1 MTGMASVLAAEPAT
15 VIIPATLVDGT
26 GQPLG
31 DVHLTIVEE
40 LPPDGGIAAF
50 AVTTAADGTFAMSLY
65 AWGTADAPATV
76 TVKTDPDEE
85 LTVEAGSCSRTW
97 GVAVADSRE
106 LALAETP
113 PDGFEISAT
122 TTLLGEVCGTT
133 GTPGSGGSNAGH
145 GGAGGIAQITPPG
158 LTTRRVPGGERRAP
172 GARRA
177 PGERQTLTTTAGGPR
192 VGPNRPF
199 SRPEVR
205 VAHILT
211 SKRGSEGRWPDGTS
225 TRRSSSAPRR
235 PNARRMRTA
244 SLDGHPARLG
254 RTFGRRSVH
263 PLGRTS
269 SEGRLERH
277 KAHRLRNRWPTG
289 LSREEAQDDGP
300 LRVVRV
306 RVEERDRLPRP
317 EGHGP
322 ADDRYGDRRSGEER
336 QDVVGAVTGR
346 PVPVAPAFVAR
357 QEPIERLE
365 RVVVGAGTEL
375 QDHDAGGRVRH
386 EHGEQPVSSPTPL
399 GEEPPAGVREVG
411 EAAIGSGPDRQP
423 DGLHRYGKMLRSA
436 SRIRPRP
443 PIAGADS

>member
-145 GGAGGIAQITPPG
+145 GGAGGIAQITPPP
-158 LTTRRVPGGERRAP
+158 TDVSPQPIT
-172 GARRA
+172 A
-177 PGERQTLTTTAGGPR
+177 PGERL
-192 VGPNRPF
+192 
-199 SRPEVR
+199 
-205 VAHILT
+205 
-211 SKRGSEGRWPDGTS
+211 
-225 TRRSSSAPRR
+225 AP
-235 PNARRMRTA
+235 ALA
-244 SLDGHPARLG
+244 IGFALG
-254 RTFGRRSVH
+254 LALAAALLV
-263 PLGRTS
+263 
-269 SEGRLERH
+269 
-277 KAHRLRNRWPTG
+277 
-289 LSREEAQDDGP
+289 
-300 LRVVRV
+300 
-306 RVEERDRLPRP
+306 PRP
-317 EGHGP
+317 ES
-322 ADDRYGDRRSGEER
+322 RRRG
-336 QDVVGAVTGR
+336 
-346 PVPVAPAFVAR
+346 
-357 QEPIERLE
+357 
-365 RVVVGAGTEL
+365 
-375 QDHDAGGRVRH
+375 
-386 EHGEQPVSSPTPL
+386 
-399 GEEPPAGVREVG
+399 
-411 EAAIGSGPDRQP
+411 
-423 DGLHRYGKMLRSA
+423 
-436 SRIRPRP
+436 
-443 PIAGADS
+443 